1 MRDAKTYPNR
11 TIRIIVPFPP
21 GGPADIVARFVG
33 QKMSEDWGQPVV
45 IENRA
50 GGNTAIGAQAAARS
64 APDGYTLF
72 VPMDTTMVMNP
83 LVMPN
88 LPYDPL
94 KDFAPITLLTK
105 NMSLVVVRSDG
116 PKTIKELIA
125 RAKANP
131 GKLNMGAGT
140 ITSRLGAL
148 LFARTAGIDVQLVPF
163 KGSAEI
169 GQAVLAGTVDFA
181 LDSTGT
187 SLPLIQGGHYRALA
201 KYSNRP
207 LPILPDLP
215 SLGVAAELPGL
226 DESSTWVGSGSSRR
240 HAAAIIDKIHREV
253 ARIYADPAM
262 IAKLEKAG
270 ILAVGSS
277 TPAEFEAFIRS
288 ETERWSK
295 VLEGQRQHQ
304 VGLSGSTPV
313 GSPHAS
319 SAARTR
325 ATTSRGVA
333 ASCSDQRLHLLAGER
348 IDLELEPCRV
358 GDEGRVLHG
367 GIERAPQR
375 RHPLRRHVRRQEIRP
390 AVFGAR
396 EQHRHRLAVG
406 L

>member
-1 MRDAKTYPNR
+1 MRAAPRLLASALAFVATAAAAQGALEVALDGERKPYPSR
-11 TIRIIVPFPP
+11 AIRMIVPFPP
-21 GGPADIVARFVG
+21 GGPADIIARFVG
-33 QKMSEDWGQPVV
+33 QRMSEDFGQPVV

-116 PKTIKELIA
+116 PKTVKELIA
-125 RAKANP
+125 KAKANP

-163 KGSAEI
+163 KGSPEI

-187 SLPLIQGGHYRALA
+187 SLPLIQSGHYRALA
-201 KYSNRP
+201 KYSNRA

-215 SLGVAAELPGL
+215 SLSVAGDLPGL
-226 DESSTWVGSGSSRR
+226 EESSTWVALVAPAGTAPG
-240 HAAAIIDKIHREV
+240 IVDKIHREV
-253 ARIYADPAM
+253 TSIYADPAM
-262 IAKLEKAG
+262 VTRLQTIG
-270 ILAVGSS
+270 IFPVSS
-277 TPAEFEAFIRS
+277 APAEFAVYIRD

-295 VLEGQRQHQ
+295 VLRE
-304 VGLSGSTPV
+304 SGNIKL
-313 GSPHAS
+313 
-319 SAARTR
+319 
-325 ATTSRGVA
+325 
-333 ASCSDQRLHLLAGER
+333 D
-348 IDLELEPCRV
+348 
-358 GDEGRVLHG
+358 
-367 GIERAPQR
+367 
-375 RHPLRRHVRRQEIRP
+375 
-390 AVFGAR
+390 
-396 EQHRHRLAVG
+396 
-406 L
+406 

>member
-1 MRDAKTYPNR
+1 MRIASPIVVAALAFATATGFANAQGTSDADAKSYPNR
-11 TIRIIVPFPP
+11 AVRIIVPFPP

-50 GGNTAIGAQAAARS
+50 GGNTAIGAQAAARA

-72 VPMDTTMVMNP
+72 APMDTTMVMNP
-83 LVMPN
+83 LVTPN

-105 NMSLVVVRSDG
+105 NMSLVVVRSSDG
-116 PKTIKELIA
+116 PRTIKELIA

-148 LFARTAGIDVQLVPF
+148 LFAKTAGIDVQLVPF

-207 LPILPDLP
+207 LPMLPDLP
-215 SLGVAAELPGL
+215 SLSMAADLPGL
-226 DESSTWVGSGSSRR
+226 DESSTWIALVAPAGTPP
-240 HAAAIIDKIHREV
+240 AIVDKIHREI
-253 ARIYADPAM
+253 ASIFGDPGM
-262 IAKLEKAG
+262 MAKLENAG
-270 ILAVGSS
+270 ILAVASS
-277 TPAEFEAFIRS
+277 SPAELDAFIRS
-288 ETERWSK
+288 ETQRWSK
-295 VLEGQRQHQ
+295 VFKD
-304 VGLSGSTPV
+304 SGNI
-313 GSPHAS
+313 
-319 SAARTR
+319 
-325 ATTSRGVA
+325 
-333 ASCSDQRLHLLAGER
+333 RL
-348 IDLELEPCRV
+348 D
-358 GDEGRVLHG
+358 
-367 GIERAPQR
+367 
-375 RHPLRRHVRRQEIRP
+375 
-390 AVFGAR
+390 
-396 EQHRHRLAVG
+396 
-406 L
+406 

>member
-1 MRDAKTYPNR
+1 MRMAPRILIAAVASMITVGYAQAQGTRDADAKNYPNR
-11 TIRIIVPFPP
+11 AIRIIVPFPP
-21 GGPADIVARFVG
+21 GGPADLVARVVG
-33 QKMSEDWGQPVV
+33 QRMSEDWGQPVV
-45 IENRA
+45 VENRA

-83 LVMPN
+83 LVTPN

-125 RAKANP
+125 KAKADP

-148 LFARTAGIDVQLVPF
+148 LFAKAAGIDVQLVPF

-215 SLGVAAELPGL
+215 SLSVAAELPGL
-226 DESSTWVGSGSSRR
+226 DESSTWVALVAPAGT
-240 HAAAIIDKIHREV
+240 APAVIDKIHREI
-253 ARIYADPAM
+253 ASIYADAAM
-262 IAKLEKAG
+262 TAKLEKVG
-270 ILAVGSS
+270 ILAVDSS
-277 TPAEFEAFIRS
+277 SPAEFDAFIRS

-295 VLEGQRQHQ
+295 VFKD
-304 VGLSGSTPV
+304 SGNIKL
-313 GSPHAS
+313 
-319 SAARTR
+319 
-325 ATTSRGVA
+325 
-333 ASCSDQRLHLLAGER
+333 D
-348 IDLELEPCRV
+348 
-358 GDEGRVLHG
+358 
-367 GIERAPQR
+367 
-375 RHPLRRHVRRQEIRP
+375 
-390 AVFGAR
+390 
-396 EQHRHRLAVG
+396 
-406 L
+406 

>member
-1 MRDAKTYPNR
+1 MTPLLAPAARLFAIALAVALAHEPTSAQDALDADVKNYPNR
-11 TIRIIVPFPP
+11 TVRIIVPFPP

-50 GGNTAIGAQAAARS
+50 GGNTAIGAQAAARAS
-64 APDGYTLF
+64 PDGYTLF
-72 VPMDTTMVMNP
+72 APMDTTMVMNP
-83 LVMPN
+83 LVIPN

-105 NMSLVVVRSDG
+105 NMSLVVVRSQG

-125 RAKANP
+125 KAKANP
-131 GKLNMGAGT
+131 GRLNMGAGT

-148 LFARTAGIDVQLVPF
+148 LFAKTAGIDVQLVPF

-187 SLPLIQGGHYRALA
+187 SLPLIQGGQYRALA

-226 DESSTWVGSGSSRR
+226 DESSTWVALVAPAGT
-240 HAAAIIDKIHREV
+240 APAIIDKIHREV
-253 ARIYADPAM
+253 ARIYGDPAM

-277 TPAEFEAFIRS
+277 SPAEFDAFVRS
-288 ETERWSK
+288 ELERWSK
-295 VLEGQRQHQ
+295 VLKD
-304 VGLSGSTPV
+304 SGNI
-313 GSPHAS
+313 
-319 SAARTR
+319 
-325 ATTSRGVA
+325 
-333 ASCSDQRLHLLAGER
+333 RL
-348 IDLELEPCRV
+348 D
-358 GDEGRVLHG
+358 
-367 GIERAPQR
+367 
-375 RHPLRRHVRRQEIRP
+375 
-390 AVFGAR
+390 
-396 EQHRHRLAVG
+396 
-406 L
+406 